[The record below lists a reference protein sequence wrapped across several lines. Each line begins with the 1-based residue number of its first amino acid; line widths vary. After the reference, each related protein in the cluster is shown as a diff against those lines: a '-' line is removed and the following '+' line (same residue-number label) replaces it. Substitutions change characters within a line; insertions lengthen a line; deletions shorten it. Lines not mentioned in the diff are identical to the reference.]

1 LHAAGGRLAS
11 QGEAQLESGEIAM
24 ASLAEVLWTARTN
37 GAVIAIEPAQAP
49 TTAAAA
55 YQVQAA
61 LIRLAGLTR
70 VGWKLGAT
78 TAATQE
84 LLKVEEPLVGPLFAP
99 HVHPD
104 GAEVALV
111 ADHRPGL
118 ESEFLVGLGADL
130 APRQDPYEAGEVAA
144 AVDFVA
150 PAFEIIGCRFEG
162 GLAGQGL
169 LAIADGGGNAA
180 IVRGEPVR
188 DWRRFDLSRH
198 PVRLRMNGAE
208 TASGSSSDL
217 VFGDPIGAVAWL
229 ANHPVVARSGLKR
242 GEIVMT
248 GTCTGLTF
256 IKRGDTAI
264 ADYGDLGQVRATFV

>member
-1 LHAAGGRLAS
+1 
-11 QGEAQLESGEIAM
+11 M
-24 ASLAEVLWTARTN
+24 ATLAEALWAARTN

-49 TTAAAA
+49 ATAADA

-61 LIRLAGLTR
+61 MIRLAGLTR

-78 TAATQE
+78 TAATQK
-84 LLKVEEPLVGPLFAP
+84 LLNVDEPLVGPLFAP
-99 HVHPD
+99 HCHPN
-104 GAEVALV
+104 GAEVTLV
-111 ADHRPGL
+111 ASHRPGL

-130 APRQDPYEAGEVAA
+130 PPRQEPYEAGEVAA

-150 PAFEIIGCRFEG
+150 PAFELIGCRFEG
-162 GLAGQGL
+162 GLPGQGL

-198 PVRLRMNGAE
+198 PVRLRLNGAE

-229 ANHPVVARSGLKR
+229 ANHPVVAGRGLKR

-256 IKRGDTAI
+256 IKPGDTAI
-264 ADYGDLGQVRATFV
+264 ADYGDFGQVRATFV